1 MLAKRAAGTLAYS
14 PAGTK
19 GDGEGRSPSL
29 AHRDRAHLYFHS
41 LAMELAHLYFH
52 SLATE
57 LSYGTAANPW
67 LPRPQEPL
75 QNKSPN
81 HLKVF
86 KPTHSKDGRSL

>member
-19 GDGEGRSPSL
+19 GDGEGRTPPL

-41 LAMELAHLYFH
+41 LA
-52 SLATE
+52 TE
-57 LSYGTAANPW
+57 LSYATAANPW
-67 LPRPQEPL
+67 LPQPQEPL

-81 HLKVF
+81 HLIVF
-86 KPTHSKDGRSL
+86 KPTHSKDGRSLRS